1 MTNISHKKRLKKKLV
16 CDTQMYLKLLSLH
29 STASIEVIFSDL
41 DFKAH
46 QPPELLIPHQE
57 ERQLG
62 TLLSLWENS
71 GVDEY

>member
-1 MTNISHKKRLKKKLV
+1 
-16 CDTQMYLKLLSLH
+16 MYLKLLSLH
-29 STASIEVIFSDL
+29 STAGIEVIFSDL

-46 QPPELLIPHQE
+46 EPPELLIPHRE

-62 TLLSLWENS
+62 TSLSPWENS